1 MVFFDKQ
8 ILVVSFTGPHISCGR
23 NSCKI
28 EGQGLTLG
36 DKVEVL
42 PADVDFGLT
51 FATTCESQRCE
62 REKYSKYN

>member
-1 MVFFDKQ
+1 MAFFDKQ
-8 ILVVSFTGPHISCGR
+8 ILVVSFASPLVSCGR
-23 NSCKI
+23 NPCKI

-62 REKYSKYN
+62 REKLIKVR